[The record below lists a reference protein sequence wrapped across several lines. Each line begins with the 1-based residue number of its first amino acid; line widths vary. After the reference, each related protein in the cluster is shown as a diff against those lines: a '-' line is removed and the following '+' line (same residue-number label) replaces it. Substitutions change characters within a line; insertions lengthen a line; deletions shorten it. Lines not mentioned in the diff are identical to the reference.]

1 MSSALSSHSLSCLE
15 QHGTECVS
23 SVHRGALDDR
33 CAILDL
39 RCVMFSD
46 LAALECFT
54 DAGVALLIIPG
65 PALSELT
72 RTTKVLG
79 EAMECDFQVCRV
91 C

>member
-1 MSSALSSHSLSCLE
+1 
-15 QHGTECVS
+15 
-23 SVHRGALDDR
+23 
-33 CAILDL
+33 
-39 RCVMFSD
+39 MFSD